1 MISLKRYIIVNKN
14 ILVKVKRV
22 KMIEIFLGVLK
33 PFIFDQ
39 TPILFKVST
48 VKET

>member
-1 MISLKRYIIVNKN
+1 MISLKRYMIVNKN